1 MHAPV
6 DPEED
11 VGAGVVGGREPASLG
26 AGSQHQVLWRERQ
39 VVSDTGPSPAL
50 PPCFCE
56 TGSLTG

>member
-26 AGSQHQVLWRERQ
+26 AESQYQVLWREASGLRHWAQ
-39 VVSDTGPSPAL
+39 SVAL
-50 PPCFCE
+50 PPCF
-56 TGSLTG
+56 